1 LEGGDVKNLLVLGG
15 IVAVIALFL
24 IFATGGG
31 DDGDDDSAADA
42 DVVADFEIMMDGPT
56 GASGTDYFFDPET
69 FTVTAGQEVTV
80 RLVNVATQAHR
91 FRIGAIVDS
100 NPIAVGETKIVRFT
114 LTEPGTV
121 QFFCPIYGPQA
132 MSGEITV
139 E

>member
-1 LEGGDVKNLLVLGG
+1 LKNLLVLGG
-15 IVAVIALFL
+15 IIVVIVLFL
-24 IFATGGG
+24 VFATGGG
-31 DDGDDDSAADA
+31 GDDDDGEASDENVTV
-42 DVVADFEIMMDGPT
+42 DLEINMDGPT
-56 GASGTDYFFDPET
+56 GPNGTDYFFDPET
-69 FTVTAGQEVTV
+69 FTVPAGQPFSV

-91 FRIGAIVDS
+91 FRISNVVDS
-100 NPIAVGETKIVRFT
+100 NPIAVGETKVVTFT

>member
-1 LEGGDVKNLLVLGG
+1 LKNLLVLGG
-15 IVAVIALFL
+15 IIAAIALFL
-24 IFATGGG
+24 IFVTGGG
-31 DDGDDDSAADA
+31 DDDDDDAAADA
-42 DVVADFEIMMDGPT
+42 NIVVDLEINMDGPT
-56 GASGTDYFFDPET
+56 GPNGTDYLFDPET
-69 FTVTAGQEVTV
+69 FTVPAGQEFTV
-80 RLVNVATQAHR
+80 RLINVATQAHR

-100 NPIAVGETKIVRFT
+100 NPIAVGETKVVRFT